1 MEEIKRN
8 SVILNKSTTALL
20 VIDIQDRIY
29 KVMRKHER
37 MLENVSK
44 LIKGAKVLDLPIYY
58 TEQYPKGLGET
69 VSFLKEELQGEAV
82 QKLSFSCFGA
92 ENLFKELKDS
102 NISQVVV
109 CGIESHVCVQQTVLD
124 LLANEFQVNLPANA
138 VSSRNKMDYEIAIK
152 RMENKGAEVTTTEAV
167 LFELLEVSGTPEF
180 KQISALV
187 K

>member
-8 SVILNKSTTALL
+8 PVILDKSTTALL
-20 VIDIQDRIY
+20 VIDIQERIY

-37 MLENVSK
+37 MLENVTK

-69 VSFLKEELQGEAV
+69 VSFLKEELQSEAV

-92 ENLFKELKDS
+92 ENLFKELKDN

-124 LLANEFQVNLPANA
+124 LLANNFQVNLPANA

-152 RMENKGAEVTTTEAV
+152 RMEKKGAEVTTTEAV